1 MAFGD
6 FYQLDVQ
13 LEPRPGVPGTRVFV
27 GNQNRDSLNYV
38 NDDPQRV
45 QVSTN
50 VITGANDDTEYSLIV
65 SEPAPTTVSF
75 TSGTGA
81 TTTTIAAGLAAAWNA
96 DAIARGVMTATS
108 VTATITLTGKF
119 PGQVVTIAEG
129 ASAGDMTLTSPSVS
143 ALVANDVPF
152 GRALVSTA
160 RDSTDRN
167 RSAVIAS
174 TAGLGTAQVDTV
186 TINFTAANQYHVTVI
201 VEGESFSVVV
211 LADTSTTAT
220 VAAIVAQLALVLPAT
235 VVAADADPDI
245 TLTSQLA
252 GLTFTTQ
259 VSSAVAADMA
269 LVLTTPGV
277 SFVDNFAG
285 VSVKP
290 ENIASL
296 NIDTTATDI
305 PGLTMVEGETIGDM
319 WVENTQGVAIGDP
332 VYVEL
337 LVGDDE
343 GKFFNDQSATRAL
356 LPSSIARW
364 ERSDG
369 GSDGLSAHLK
379 LAISP

>member
-6 FYQLDVQ
+6 IYQLDVA

-50 VITGANDDTEYSLIV
+50 VITGATDATEYSLIV
-65 SEPAPTTVSF
+65 TEPAPTTVSF
-75 TSGTGA
+75 VSGAGA
-81 TTTTIAAGLAAAWNA
+81 TTTTIATGLAAAWNA
-96 DAIARGVMTATS
+96 NAIARGVMTATS
-108 VTATITLTGKF
+108 AVATITLTGKF

-129 ASAGDMTLTSPSVS
+129 ESAGDMTLTSPSVT

-167 RSAVIAS
+167 RTAVIAS
-174 TAGLGTAQVDTV
+174 TAGLGVAQVDTV
-186 TINFTAANQYHVTVI
+186 TISYTAANQYHVTVT
-201 VEGESFSVVV
+201 VEGVSYTVVV
-211 LADTSTTAT
+211 LADTDTSTT

-235 VVAADADPDI
+235 VVAADADPAI

-252 GLTFTTQ
+252 GVTFTTE
-259 VSSAVAADMA
+259 VASAVAADMA
-269 LVLTTPGV
+269 LVLTTAGT

-285 VSVKP
+285 ISVKP
-290 ENIASL
+290 ENMAPL

-319 WVENTQGVAIGDP
+319 WVENTQGVALGDA